1 MSKIHGNIRKIL
13 FSSNNG
19 YTVGLIKVRECSNDL
34 DDFLNKTLTFTANIF
49 EVNTEVNY
57 VLEGKIINHP
67 RYGIQFEANTI
78 SLEKPTDEE
87 GIVLYLSSGMFKGIG
102 YKTAKNIV
110 NRFGKKTID
119 VIKNNYTDLLLV
131 PNLSEKKARELHN
144 KLKELDSDQELIIML
159 NNLGFT
165 TKESLKIIN
174 NYKLNIL
181 DILNENIYILKDI
194 IDFNK
199 LDLIYL
205 KENEEDNK
213 IRIKALIPHIMNN
226 LMYKNGSTILE
237 VESIYLN
244 FVKYFKKR
252 IKLETFIYYL
262 EELNKEGVVILLEN
276 KATLKEYYES
286 EKEISTFLKR
296 LNKIKDY
303 YEEEKIDLLI
313 KNYSKENK
321 ILFNDEQKEAIKKSL
336 LNNLFVITGG
346 PGTGKTT
353 IIKAIVDI
361 YKKLLIDE
369 YKGSTKIL
377 SKNEIEDEITLL
389 APTGRSA
396 KRMSESVNMNASTI
410 HKFLKWNLETKS
422 FGINE
427 FNKSEAR
434 LVIIDEASMI
444 DIFLF
449 SSLLKGLKD
458 KVKLI
463 IVGDSFQLPSISPGN
478 VLNDIIK
485 SSKINKVY
493 LKEIYRTKKDSYI
506 INFATK
512 IKNKETFTKLGN
524 YSDFKFI
531 ESDDINIKHYLTKI
545 SENYLEKGLN
555 VDNFQVLAPMYKG
568 ENGIDNLNIVMQEIF
583 NKPEKNKNDIKI
595 GNKIYRENDKVIQ
608 LVNDLDNNVFNGDI
622 GYIKRI
628 RKDKEESQIYID
640 FMGNIVSYK
649 NDKFDNFSHAY
660 AISIHKSQGSEYEN
674 VIIILSKSFKR
685 MFYNK
690 LIYTAVTRAK
700 KSLILIGTID
710 SLNTSIK
717 SNYADNRESLLKGL
731 LDE

>member
-13 FSSNNG
+13 FSGNNG

-34 DDFLNKTLTFTANIF
+34 KDFLNKTITFTANVF
-49 EVNTEVNY
+49 EINMEINY
-57 VLEGKIINHP
+57 VLEGEIINHP
-67 RYGIQFEANTI
+67 RYGMQFSASSITV
-78 SLEKPTDEE
+78 EKPTDEE
-87 GIVLYLSSGMFKGIG
+87 GIVLYLSSGIFKGIG

-110 NRFGKKTID
+110 NRFGKKSIEI
-119 VIKNNYTDLLLV
+119 IKNNYTDLLLV
-131 PNLSEKKARELHN
+131 PNMTEKKAKMLHN
-144 KLKELDSDQELIIML
+144 KMQELDSDQELIIML

-165 TKESLKIIN
+165 TKESLRIIN

-194 IDFNK
+194 VDFNK
-199 LDLIYL
+199 LDLIFL
-205 KENEEDNK
+205 KENDEDNK
-213 IRIKALIPHIMNN
+213 IRIKALIPYIMNN

-244 FVKYFKKR
+244 FIKYFKKK

-262 EELNKEGVVILLEN
+262 EELNKEGEVILLEN

-286 EKEISTFLKR
+286 EKNISTFLKK

-303 YEEEKIDLLI
+303 YDEAKIDLLI

-321 ILFNDEQKEAIKKSL
+321 IIFNEEQKEAIKRSL
-336 LNNLFVITGG
+336 LSNLFVITGG

-353 IIKAIVDI
+353 IIKGIVEI

-369 YKGSTKIL
+369 YKGTTKML
-377 SKNEIEDEITLL
+377 SKSEITSEITLL

-396 KRMSESVNMNASTI
+396 KRLGESVNMEASTI

-427 FNKSEAR
+427 FNKSDAR

-478 VLNDIIK
+478 VLNDIIN
-485 SSKINKVY
+485 SDKINKVY

-512 IKNKETFTKLGN
+512 IKNKESFTTLKD
-524 YSDFKFI
+524 YTDFKFI
-531 ESDDINIKHYLTKI
+531 ESEDVNIKKYLIQI
-545 SENYLEKGLN
+545 SKNYLKKELN
-555 VDNFQVLAPMYKG
+555 IDNFQVLAPMYKG
-568 ENGIDNLNIVMQEIF
+568 ENGIDNLNIVLQEIF
-583 NKPEKNKNDIKI
+583 NKKDKHKEEIKI
-595 GNKIYRENDKVIQ
+595 GNKIYREKDKVIQ
-608 LVNDLDNNVFNGDI
+608 LINDLDNNVFNGDI
-622 GYIKRI
+622 GYIKKIKKEKEDTRI
-628 RKDKEESQIYID
+628 DID

-649 NDKFDNFSHAY
+649 SDKFDNFSHAY
-660 AISIHKSQGSEYEN
+660 AISIHKSQGSEYDN
-674 VIIILSKSFKR
+674 VVIILSKTFKR

-700 KSLILIGTID
+700 KSLILIGRVD
-710 SLNTSIK
+710 SLNTSI
-717 SNYADNRESLLKGL
+717 SSSYGEERESLLKQML
-731 LDE
+731 NE

>member
-1 MSKIHGNIRKIL
+1 M
-13 FSSNNG
+13 
-19 YTVGLIKVRECSNDL
+19 T
-34 DDFLNKTLTFTANIF
+34 
-49 EVNTEVNY
+49 
-57 VLEGKIINHP
+57 
-67 RYGIQFEANTI
+67 
-78 SLEKPTDEE
+78 
-87 GIVLYLSSGMFKGIG
+87 
-102 YKTAKNIV
+102 
-110 NRFGKKTID
+110 
-119 VIKNNYTDLLLV
+119 
-131 PNLSEKKARELHN
+131 EKKAKMLHN
-144 KLKELDSDQELIIML
+144 KMQELDSDQELIIML

-165 TKESLKIIN
+165 TKESLRIIN

-194 IDFNK
+194 VDFNK
-199 LDLIYL
+199 LDLIFL
-205 KENEEDNK
+205 KENDEDNK
-213 IRIKALIPHIMNN
+213 IRIKAFIPYIMNN

-244 FVKYFKKR
+244 FIKHFKKK

-262 EELNKEGVVILLEN
+262 EELNKEGEVILLEN

-286 EKEISTFLKR
+286 EKKISTFLKK

-303 YEEEKIDLLI
+303 YDEAKIDLLI

-321 ILFNDEQKEAIKKSL
+321 IIFNEEQKEAIKRSL
-336 LNNLFVITGG
+336 LSNLFVITGG

-353 IIKAIVDI
+353 IIKGIVEI

-369 YKGSTKIL
+369 YKGTTKML
-377 SKNEIEDEITLL
+377 SKSEITSEITLL

-396 KRMSESVNMNASTI
+396 KRLAESVNMEASTI

-427 FNKSEAR
+427 FNKSDAR

-478 VLNDIIK
+478 VLNDIIN
-485 SSKINKVY
+485 SDKINKVY

-512 IKNKETFTKLGN
+512 IKNKESFTTLKD
-524 YSDFKFI
+524 YADFKFI
-531 ESDDINIKHYLTKI
+531 ESEDVNIKKYLIQI
-545 SENYLEKGLN
+545 SKNYLKKELN
-555 VDNFQVLAPMYKG
+555 IDNFQVLAPMYKG
-568 ENGIDNLNIVMQEIF
+568 ENGIDNLNIVLQEIF
-583 NKPEKNKNDIKI
+583 NKKDKHKEEIKI
-595 GNKIYRENDKVIQ
+595 GNKIYREKDKVIQ
-608 LVNDLDNNVFNGDI
+608 LINDLDNNVFNGDI
-622 GYIKRI
+622 GYIKKIKKEKEDTRI
-628 RKDKEESQIYID
+628 DID

-649 NDKFDNFSHAY
+649 SDKFDNFSHAY
-660 AISIHKSQGSEYEN
+660 AISIHKSQGSEYDN
-674 VIIILSKSFKR
+674 VVIILSKTFKR

-700 KSLILIGTID
+700 KSLILIGRVD
-710 SLNTSIK
+710 SLNTSIS
-717 SNYADNRESLLKGL
+717 SNYGEERESLLKQML
-731 LDE
+731 NE